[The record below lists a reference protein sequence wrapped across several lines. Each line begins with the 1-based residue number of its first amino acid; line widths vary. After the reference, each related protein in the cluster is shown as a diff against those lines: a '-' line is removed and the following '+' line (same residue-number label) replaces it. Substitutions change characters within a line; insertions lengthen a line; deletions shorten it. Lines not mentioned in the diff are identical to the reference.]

1 MKKRLTAICLMCM
14 ALCSCATRPDI
25 TSHVDACPEI
35 FPDYTDVTVPVNIA
49 PLNFEVTDESVDGKV
64 VLIVESG
71 DETRYIRA
79 RKGLISFRKGLW
91 DSLMEKASDDS
102 LKLTVCFRGDNGWTA
117 FKPFHIIVKSD
128 EADPYIAYRHIP
140 PGYTMWKEMT
150 IRQRN
155 IESFKETVIY
165 SNLQGRGNC
174 VNCHSFRDR
183 DPDDMLFH
191 LRSELGGTYIFRD
204 GVKEKLDTKTDSTI
218 SPLVYP
224 YWHGS
229 GKYVAFTVNT
239 TNEVV
244 HTRNRNVVEVFD
256 EASDVVVYD
265 VERHEIVTAD
275 ILSSEDAFETFP
287 TFSPDGRSL
296 YFCSSQAVNPM
307 PAGFRE
313 VKYSLCRV
321 DFNPEDCT
329 FGTVVD
335 TLFNARAHD
344 ASISFPRIS
353 PDGRLLVFA
362 LSDYGNFSI
371 WHKEADLYAAD
382 LQNGRI
388 YEMNALNS
396 DDAESYHSWSSNSR
410 WLVFGT
416 RRDDGLYTKAYFS
429 YIDADGNAHK
439 PFLLPQKDPVRFYEN
454 NMYAYNIPEFVSG
467 EVEYDGREIAVFA
480 RKGKSRKL
488 GYRKIR

>member
-1 MKKRLTAICLMCM
+1 MRKILFNIILMSV
-14 ALCSCATRPDI
+14 ALCSCSTRPDI
-25 TSHVDACPEI
+25 KSHLDAYPGI
-35 FPDYTDVTVPVNIA
+35 FPDYTDVTIPCNIA
-49 PLNFEVTDESVDGKV
+49 PLNFVVTDELADGKV
-64 VLIVESG
+64 MLLVESDG
-71 DETRYIRA
+71 EEYCIKA
-79 RKGLISFRKGLW
+79 RKNLVSFGRRLW
-91 DSLMEKASDDS
+91 RTLMENRSDEG
-102 LKLTVCFRGDNGWTA
+102 LRLTVCVREQGEWKAFR
-117 FKPFHIIVKSD
+117 PFSIIVKED
-128 EADPYIAYRHIP
+128 KIDPYIAYRHIP
-140 PGYTMWKEMT
+140 PGYTMWKEMS

-155 IESFKETVIY
+155 IESFKETKIY

-183 DPDDMLFH
+183 DPDYMLFH

-204 GVKEKLDTKTDSTI
+204 GVKEKLDTKTDQTI

-265 VERHEIVTAD
+265 VEKHEIVTSD
-275 ILSSEDAFETFP
+275 LLSSTEAFETFP
-287 TFSPDGRSL
+287 TFSPDGKSL
-296 YFCSSQAVNPM
+296 YFCSAKAVNPM
-307 PAGFRE
+307 PAKFRE
-313 VKYSLCRV
+313 AKYSLCRV
-321 DFNPEDCT
+321 DFNPDDCS
-329 FGTVVD
+329 FGATVD
-335 TLFNARAHD
+335 TLFNARIQD
-344 ASISFPRIS
+344 ASVSFPRIS

-382 LQNGRI
+382 LHTGRI
-388 YEMNALNS
+388 YNMSALNS
-396 DDAESYHSWSSNSR
+396 DDAESYHSWSTNSR

-429 YIDADGNAHK
+429 YIDEEGNAHK
-439 PFLLPQKDPVRFYEN
+439 PFLLPQKNPLRFYEN

-467 EVEYDGREIAVFA
+467 KVKYDGREIAVFA
-480 RKGKSRKL
+480 REGESKKL
-488 GYRKIR
+488 GYRKSE

>member
-1 MKKRLTAICLMCM
+1 MKKILVNIILISM
-14 ALCSCATRPDI
+14 ALCSCSTKPDI
-25 TSHVDACPEI
+25 KSHLDEYPEI
-35 FPDYTDVTVPVNIA
+35 FPDYTDVTVPQNIA
-49 PLNFEVTDESVDGKV
+49 PLNFVVTDEHAEGKV
-64 VLIVESG
+64 MLLVESDG
-71 DETRYIRA
+71 EAYCVKA
-79 RKGLISFRKGLW
+79 RKNLVSFGMRFW
-91 DSLMEKASDDS
+91 RILMQNTSEDGI
-102 LKLTVCFRGDNGWTA
+102 KLTVCFREDGEWKA
-117 FKPFHIIVKSD
+117 FKPFSISVKED
-128 EADPYIAYRHIP
+128 KIDPYIAYRHIP
-140 PGYTMWKEMT
+140 PGYTMWKEMS

-155 IESFKETVIY
+155 IESFKETKIY

-183 DPDDMLFH
+183 DPDYMLFH

-204 GVKEKLDTKTDSTI
+204 GVKEKLDTKTDQTI

-265 VERHEIVTAD
+265 VEKHEIVTSEF
-275 ILSSEDAFETFP
+275 LSSTVAFETFP

-296 YFCSSQAVNPM
+296 YFCSAEAVNPM
-307 PAGFRE
+307 PAKFRE

-321 DFNPEDCT
+321 DFNPDDCS
-329 FGTVVD
+329 FGTSVD
-335 TLFNARAHD
+335 TLFNARTHD
-344 ASISFPRIS
+344 ASVSFPRIS

-382 LQNGRI
+382 LHTGRI
-388 YEMNALNS
+388 YNMSALNS
-396 DDAESYHSWSSNSR
+396 DDAESYHSWSTNSR

-429 YIDADGNAHK
+429 YIDEEGNAHK
-439 PFLLPQKDPVRFYEN
+439 PFLLPQKNPLKFYEN
-454 NMYAYNIPEFVSG
+454 NMYSYNIPEFVSG
-467 EVEYDGREIAVFA
+467 KVKYDGREIAVFA
-480 RKGKSRKL
+480 REGESKKL
-488 GYRKIR
+488 GYRKSK